1 MSRLERLEMKKVETK
16 HLQQFNQLL
25 RYVFQV
31 TNHDLQQVGWEER
44 EITLAKLPVLR
55 QADVFGWFDE
65 DKLVSQIAVY
75 PFKIN
80 IFGQEYD
87 MGGLTGVGTYPEYS
101 NLGLMDKLMR
111 QALTDM
117 RERKQSISYLF
128 PYSIPYYRRKGWEI
142 ISDKISFEIK
152 DTQLPKP
159 KVVSG
164 EVERVSIE
172 HEDVRNVY
180 ERFSKKSHASMIRS
194 ELAWEEYWRWDL
206 DDLTCAIYY
215 DKNHEAQGYVL
226 YWISDEIFYI
236 KEMVFVEEEARTGL
250 WNFISAH
257 FSMINKVVGNTYTDE
272 PLAFLL
278 EDGDIEENIKP
289 YFMGRIVDIEQ
300 FINQY
305 PFKEQENEVK
315 LVFQL
320 KDPLLDWNTGVFTLS
335 VSKEGKGILTSGGDK
350 YDLKLD
356 IQTLTTMLLS
366 YKRPTY
372 LHRIKRITCDKE
384 IVDLLENLIERENPY
399 FSDYF

>member
-1 MSRLERLEMKKVETK
+1 MSRLERLEMKNVETR
-16 HLQQFNQLL
+16 HLKEFNQLL

-55 QADVFGWFDE
+55 QADVLGWFDE

-80 IFGQEYD
+80 IFGKEYD

-111 QALTDM
+111 QALADM

-152 DTQLPKP
+152 DTQLPKTR
-159 KVVSG
+159 VVSG
-164 EVERVSIE
+164 EVKRANIE
-172 HEDVRNVY
+172 HKDIRSVY
-180 ERFSKKSHASMIRS
+180 ERFSKMNHACMIRS

-206 DDLTCAIYY
+206 EELTCAIYY
-215 DKNHEAQGYVL
+215 DKNHNAQGYVL
-226 YWISDEIFYI
+226 YWISEEIFYI

-300 FINQY
+300 FISQY
-305 PFKEQENEVK
+305 PFKRQESDVK

-320 KDPLLDWNTGVFTLS
+320 KDPLLDWNTGVFTLN
-335 VSKEGKGILTSGGDK
+335 VSKDGKGILTVGGNK
-350 YDLKLD
+350 ADLMLD
-356 IQTLTTMLLS
+356 IQTLTTMLLG

-372 LHRIKRITCDKE
+372 LHKIKRIICDKD
-384 IVDLLENLIERENPY
+384 IVCLLENLIERENPY